1 MIRTP
6 ITTTEDIDNATFF
19 ASSRLA
25 DLLSGETGFDFSD
38 DELDDLHVAA
48 ADAIDDVS

>member
-19 ASSRLA
+19 ASCRLA
-25 DLLSGETGFDFSD
+25 DLLRGETGFECWD
-38 DELDDLHVAA
+38 DELSDLHIDAVV
-48 ADAIDDVS
+48 DAIDMS